1 MKVLVVNCGS
11 SSLKC
16 QLINMQNEEVI
27 AKGLIEEIGG
37 KAKYSYERT
46 GAEKIKKEISCANH
60 EDALKLF
67 LDDILS
73 KENGVIASINEIDA
87 IGHRVVHGGEKFKSA
102 VLIDDIVIQVIKE
115 VSDLAPLHNPANL
128 IGINACKIELP
139 NKPMVAVFDT
149 AFHQTMP
156 KEAFIYPIPYEY
168 YEKYHIRKY
177 GFHGPS
183 HKYVS
188 NRAAEILGK
197 DIKQLNIITC
207 HLGNGSSLCA
217 VRKGESVNTSMGFTP
232 LAGTMMGTR
241 SGDID
246 PSIVSYL
253 MKKENLSV
261 DQVENILN
269 KKSGLLGVSGVSS
282 DCRDIETAAWKEGN
296 QRAQL
301 ALDKFSYTV
310 KEYLGAFAAVMDGL
324 DAIVFTGGLGE
335 KSPETRSYVCKDM
348 KHFGI
353 DLNSEKNKVR
363 AKEAIISE
371 DYSKVK
377 VLVVPTN
384 EELMIARETKEI
396 ISKK

>member
-11 SSLKC
+11 SSLKG

-27 AKGLIEEIGG
+27 AKGIIEEIGG
-37 KAKYSYERT
+37 KAKYSYEKI
-46 GAEKIKKEISCANH
+46 GSDKIKKELTCANH
-60 EDALKLF
+60 EEALKLF
-67 LDDILS
+67 LNDILS
-73 KENGVIASINEIDA
+73 KEIGVIKSVDEIDA

-102 VLIDDIVIQVIKE
+102 VLIDDMVIEAIKE

-128 IGINACKIELP
+128 IGINACKKELP
-139 NKPMVAVFDT
+139 NKPMVGVFDT

-156 KEAFIYPIPYEY
+156 KEAFLYPIPYEY

-188 NRAAEILGK
+188 NRAAEILNK

-217 VRKGESVNTSMGFTP
+217 VKKGESVNTSMGFTP

-261 DQVENILN
+261 EQVENILN
-269 KKSGLLGVSGVSS
+269 KKSGLLGISGVSS
-282 DCRDIETAAWKEGN
+282 DCRDVENAAWKEGN
-296 QRAQL
+296 VRAQL
-301 ALDKFSYTV
+301 ALDKFSYSV
-310 KEYLGAFAAVMDGL
+310 KEYLGRFAAIMDGL
-324 DAIVFTGGLGE
+324 DVIVFTGGLGE
-335 KSPETRSYVCKDM
+335 KSPETREYVCKNM
-348 KHFGI
+348 IHFGI
-353 DLNSEKNKVR
+353 EIDLEKNKVR
-363 AKEAIISE
+363 AKEAIISTE
-371 DYSKVK
+371 SSRVK

-396 ISKK
+396 VFKK

>member
-1 MKVLVVNCGS
+1 
-11 SSLKC
+11 
-16 QLINMQNEEVI
+16 MQNELVS
-27 AKGLIEEIGG
+27 AKGIIEEIGG
-37 KAKYSYERT
+37 KSKYSYEKI
-46 GAEKIKKEISCANH
+46 GSEKIKKEVECKNH
-60 EDALKLF
+60 EDALNLF
-67 LDDILS
+67 LKDILC
-73 KENGVIASINEIDA
+73 KENGVINSIDEIDA

-102 VLIDDIVIQVIKE
+102 VLIDDKVIDAINE
-115 VSDLAPLHNPANL
+115 FTDLAPLHNPANL
-128 IGINACKIELP
+128 IGINACKKELP
-139 NKPMVAVFDT
+139 NKPMVGVFDT

-156 KEAFIYPIPYEY
+156 KEAYIYPIPYEY

-197 DIKQLNIITC
+197 KVTELNIITC

-217 VRKGESVNTSMGFTP
+217 VRKGESISTSMGFTP

-246 PSIVSYL
+246 PSIISFL
-253 MKKENLSV
+253 MKKENLSINA
-261 DQVENILN
+261 VENILN
-269 KKSGLLGVSGVSS
+269 KKSGLLGISGVSS
-282 DCRDIETAAWKEGN
+282 DNRDVETAAWKEGN
-296 QRAQL
+296 ERAQL

-310 KEYLGAFAAVMDGL
+310 KEYLGSFAALMNGL
-324 DAIVFTGGLGE
+324 DVVVFTGGVGE
-335 KSPETRSYVCKDM
+335 KSPETREYVCRDL

-353 DLNSEKNKVR
+353 ELDNEKNKIR
-363 AKEAIISE
+363 GKESVIST
-371 DYSKVK
+371 DASKVK

-396 ISKK
+396 VLNK

>member
-16 QLINMQNEEVI
+16 QLINMQNEDVI
-27 AKGLIEEIGG
+27 AKGIIEEIGG
-37 KAKYSYERT
+37 KAKYSYEKVP
-46 GAEKIKKEISCANH
+46 AEKVKKELSCANH

-73 KENGVIASINEIDA
+73 KENGVIKSVDEIDA

-102 VLIDDIVIQVIKE
+102 VLIDSKVIDAIKE
-115 VSDLAPLHNPANL
+115 FSDLAPLHNPANL
-128 IGINACKIELP
+128 VGINACAKELP
-139 NKPMVAVFDT
+139 NKPMVGVFDT

-188 NRAAEILGK
+188 NRAAEMMGK
-197 DIKQLNIITC
+197 DVKQLNIITC

-217 VRKGESVNTSMGFTP
+217 VKKGESVNTSMGFTP

-241 SGDID
+241 CGDID
-246 PSIVSYL
+246 SSIISFL
-253 MKKENLSV
+253 MKKENLTI

-269 KKSGLLGVSGVSS
+269 KKSGLLGLSGVSS
-282 DCRDIETAAWKEGN
+282 DSRDVENAAWKEGN
-296 QRAQL
+296 ARAQL

-310 KEYLGAFAAVMDGL
+310 KEYLGSFTAVMDGL
-324 DAIVFTGGLGE
+324 DAIVFTGGVGE
-335 KSPETRSYVCKDM
+335 KSPETREYVCRNM

-353 DLNSEKNKVR
+353 ELDSEKNKIR
-363 AKEAIISE
+363 GKEAIISS
-371 DYSKVK
+371 DNSKVK

-396 ISKK
+396 VLKK